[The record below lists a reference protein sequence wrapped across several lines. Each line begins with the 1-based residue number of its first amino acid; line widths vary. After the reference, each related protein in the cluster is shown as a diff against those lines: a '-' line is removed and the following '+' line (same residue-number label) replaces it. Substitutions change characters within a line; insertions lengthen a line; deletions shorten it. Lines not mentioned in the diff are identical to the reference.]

1 MPIGALQRAKRAFVG
16 VLRSLATAYD
26 VTVDIT
32 RDSAD
37 AAITRAYKRVMEGA
51 PQQGGRP
58 RLRHRL
64 EDARGKGRFVQLTTG
79 ERSRRPRCEKMSGVQ
94 RGPSS
99 WLKCVVEE

>member
-37 AAITRAYKRVMEGA
+37 AAITRAYKRELPKVH
-51 PQQGGRP
+51 PDKGGT
-58 RLRHRL
+58 
-64 EDARGKGRFVQLTTG
+64 E
-79 ERSRRPRCEKMSGVQ
+79 
-94 RGPSS
+94 
-99 WLKCVVEE
+99 